1 MRRVETSELTGPLL
15 RAARALVNVSS
26 EHLAQATKLGL
37 ATIKRA
43 EASEGVT
50 RLTSANAERLL
61 EVYEKLGVI
70 FVQDDTVQAGVHLL
84 RKSRR

>member
-1 MRRVETSELTGPLL
+1 M
-15 RAARALVNVSS
+15 RAARALVDVSS

-70 FVQDDTVQAGVHLL
+70 FVQDNAVQAGVHLL
-84 RKSRR
+84 RKSGR